1 MWLTR
6 SCNANRQEYFVALPN
21 DDPWASNLGGKT
33 AVNEQWNG
41 PFRMEKFFFPTLY
54 PPGYNRSTSAFLQ
67 GCLP

>member
-1 MWLTR
+1 
-6 SCNANRQEYFVALPN
+6 
-21 DDPWASNLGGKT
+21 LGGKT
-33 AVNEQWNG
+33 AVNQQWNG